1 MNRPKNGDHV
11 NVDLRIRQGFSCM
24 IVEKKYLFR
33 PNNSKREIL
42 LQSNKASHP
51 PCLLNIS
58 GHVPKGQGGGGH
70 CLLRRLNFCSGGKI
84 L

>member
-11 NVDLRIRQGFSCM
+11 NVDLKIRQGFSCM

-33 PNNSKREIL
+33 PNISKREIL

-51 PCLLNIS
+51 PLFI
-58 GHVPKGQGGGGH
+58 KY
-70 CLLRRLNFCSGGKI
+70 
-84 L
+84 